1 MCTVSVIAVAGGY
14 RLISNRDEQR
24 SRPAA
29 EFPFRWGRHG
39 IGPFDPGGG
48 GTWIASRPGL
58 TLCLLNYNLVAKPG
72 APPRAI
78 SRGRIIPLLIDREG
92 LDEVRSGLEHL
103 ELVRYAPFRLVAAWH
118 GADTRVAE
126 ARWEGTRLNWIEHER
141 LPAVFVSSGLGDA
154 EVADRVPLFEQ
165 MVVGACP
172 SGGGGGGGGMRG
184 MWVAQD
190 AFHQHRWPE
199 RLHQSVL
206 MARPDARTVSVTEVV
221 DTDMGLEMRYCPVSE
236 SGQIA
241 EPVLHEAR

>member
-1 MCTVSVIAVAGGY
+1 MCTVSVIEVSGASGY

-48 GTWIASRPGL
+48 GTWIACRPGL
-58 TLCLLNYNLVAKPG
+58 TLCLLNYNLVAKPK

-92 LDEVRSGLEHL
+92 LDEVRAGLGHL
-103 ELVRYAPFRLVAAWH
+103 ELPRYAPFRLIVAWR
-118 GADTRVAE
+118 GAEVRVAE
-126 ARWEGTRLNWIEHER
+126 ARWEGTRLDWIEHAG
-141 LPAVFVSSGLGDA
+141 LPVVFVSSGLGDA
-154 EVADRVPLFEQ
+154 VVADRVPLFEQ
-165 MVVGACP
+165 MVAVAG
-172 SGGGGGGGGMRG
+172 SGGTCE
-184 MWVAQD
+184 AQD
-190 AFHQHRWPE
+190 AFHQHRWPD
-199 RLHQSVL
+199 RLPQSVL

-221 DTDMGLEMRYCPVSE
+221 DTDVGLEMRYRPVSE